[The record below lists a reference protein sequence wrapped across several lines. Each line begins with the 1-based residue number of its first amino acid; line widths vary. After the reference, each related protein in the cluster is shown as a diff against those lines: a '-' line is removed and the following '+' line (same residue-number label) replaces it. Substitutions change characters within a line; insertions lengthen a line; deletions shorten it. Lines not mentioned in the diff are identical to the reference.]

1 MFLSPKKDFYMKK
14 LCWTAASVAL
24 TGFSAFGAGFALY
37 EGSAAGTALGG
48 AVMGKAVDASALFY
62 NPATMSDFTNTV
74 VTVGLVTEHP
84 TADTAIN
91 GHHGRKMDPG
101 AFALPNLYIVQPLPY
116 DFSVGLGFAPEFG
129 LGTHYNPDW
138 EMAWNTRSTF
148 VEGLTFNPNISY
160 RITDKWSVAAGIRLL
175 YFEFDQYSSPMAVSD
190 GNYYGSMRNHLK
202 GDNGFTDWGWELS
215 TRYKF
220 TDTISAGV
228 LYKSYIDTTVKGYN
242 HTRVKSRDYSAAEAQ
257 ADAAVRQRLTAL
269 GLAGTP
275 YWDVYYAQ
283 AMPQA
288 IAQAHQQVDSAL
300 DSAASGNTGHAGAEI
315 RLPQSVTLGGNWDV
329 TETVHLGSSL
339 TWTEWSSMK
348 QLNFHLPSG
357 VKTTKLNWHDVYR
370 MGVGG
375 AWDFHENFS
384 LLGSYVYDMDPC
396 SHRRNNGSTM
406 LPPGDRHIGTIGLQ
420 WHWGNLEVTAC
431 YGLVFMMSHS
441 AHFTDAQGNDWKFD
455 THNGLSQSAGVSVSY
470 RF

>member
-1 MFLSPKKDFYMKK
+1 MKK
-14 LCWTAASVAL
+14 LSLLAASVAI
-24 TGFSAFGAGFALY
+24 TGLSAFGAGFALY
-37 EGSAAGTALGG
+37 EGSASGTALGG
-48 AVMGKAVDASALFY
+48 AVMGKAEDASALFY
-62 NPATMSDFTNTV
+62 NPATMADFTNTV
-74 VTVGLVTEHP
+74 VTVGFVTEHP
-84 TADTAIN
+84 TADTSVN

-101 AFALPNLYIVQPLPY
+101 AFMLPHAYIVQPLSY
-116 DFSVGLGFAPEFG
+116 DISLGLGFAPEYG

-148 VEGLTFNPNISY
+148 VEGLTLNPNISY
-160 RITDKWSVAAGIRLL
+160 RITDDWSVAAGLRLL
-175 YFEFDQYSSPMAVSD
+175 YFKFDQYSSPQAVSD

-220 TDTISAGV
+220 TKTVSAGV
-228 LYKSYIDTTVKGYN
+228 LYKSYIDTKVKGYN
-242 HTRVKSRDYSAAEAQ
+242 HTRVKSRDYSAADAQ
-257 ADAAVRQRLTAL
+257 AAATVRERLTAM

-275 YWDVYYAQ
+275 YWDTYYAQ
-283 AMPQA
+283 AMQQA
-288 IAQAHQQVDSAL
+288 RAQAHQQVDSAL
-300 DSAASGNTGHAGAEI
+300 NSAAEENTGNAHAQI
-315 RLPQSVTLGGNWDV
+315 RLPQSLTIGGNWDV
-329 TETVHLGSSL
+329 TPTVHLGSSL

-370 MGVGG
+370 IGVGG
-375 AWDFHENFS
+375 AWDFHDNFTF
-384 LLGSYVYDMDPC
+384 LTSYVYDMDPC

-406 LPPGDRHIGTIGLQ
+406 LPPGDRQIGTVGLQ
-420 WHWGNLEVTAC
+420 WHWGNLDVTLC

-455 THNGLSQSAGVSVSY
+455 THNGISQSAGLSISY

>member
-1 MFLSPKKDFYMKK
+1 MNK
-14 LCWTAASVAL
+14 LCFTAASVAL
-24 TGFSAFGAGFALY
+24 TGLSAFGAGFALY
-37 EGSAAGTALGG
+37 EGSASGTALGG
-48 AVMGKAVDASALFY
+48 AVMGKAQDASALFY

-74 VTVGLVTEHP
+74 VTVGFVTEHP

-91 GHHGRKMDPG
+91 GHSGRKMDPG
-101 AFALPNLYIVQPLPY
+101 AFVLPNVYVVQPLPY
-116 DFSVGLGFAPEFG
+116 NFSFGLGFAPEYG
-129 LGTHYNPDW
+129 LGTHYNQDW

-148 VEGLTFNPNISY
+148 VEGLTLNPNISY
-160 RITDKWSVAAGIRLL
+160 RITEDWSVAAGIRLL
-175 YFEFDQYSSPMAVSD
+175 YFKFDQYSSPMAVSD

-215 TRYKF
+215 TRYRF
-220 TDTISAGV
+220 TKTISAGV

-257 ADAAVRQRLTAL
+257 ADAAVRERLTAM

-275 YWDVYYAQ
+275 YWDTYYAQ
-283 AMPQA
+283 AMQQA
-288 IAQAHQQVDSAL
+288 SAQARQTVDTSL
-300 DSAASGNTGHAGAEI
+300 DSAASGNTGNAHADI
-315 RLPQSVTLGGNWDV
+315 RLPQSITLGGNWDV
-329 TETVHLGSSL
+329 TPTVHLGSAL

-370 MGVGG
+370 IGLGG
-375 AWDFHENFS
+375 AWDFHENFT

-406 LPPGDRHIGTIGLQ
+406 LPPGDRHIGTVGLQ
-420 WHWGNLEVTAC
+420 WHWGNMDVTLC
-431 YGLVFMMSHS
+431 YGLVFMMSHD
-441 AHFTDAQGNDWKFD
+441 AWFTDSLGNDWKFD
-455 THNGLSQSAGVSVSY
+455 THNGLSQSAGLSVSY

>member
-1 MFLSPKKDFYMKK
+1 MKK
-14 LCWTAASVAL
+14 LNLAVAGVAL
-24 TGFSAFGAGFALY
+24 TGISAFGAGFALY
-37 EGSAAGTALGG
+37 EGSASGTALGG
-48 AVMGKAVDASALFY
+48 AVMGKAQDASTVFY
-62 NPATMSDFTNTV
+62 NPAAMSDFTNVV
-74 VTVGLVTEHP
+74 VTVGFVTEHP

-101 AFALPNLYIVQPLPY
+101 AFVLPHTYAVVPLPY
-116 DFSVGLGFAPEFG
+116 DFSFGIGFAPEFG
-129 LGTHYNPDW
+129 LGTHYNQDW

-148 VEGLTFNPNISY
+148 VEGLTLNPNISY

-175 YFEFDQYSSPMAVSD
+175 YFKFDQYSNPWAVSD
-190 GNYYGSMRNHLK
+190 GNYYGTMRNHLK

-220 TDTISAGV
+220 TDSISAGV

-242 HTRVKSRDYSAAEAQ
+242 HTRVRSRDYAAAEAQ
-257 ADAAVRQRLTAL
+257 ADAAVRERLTAM

-275 YWDVYYAQ
+275 YWDAYYAQ
-283 AMPQA
+283 AMQQA
-288 IAQAHQQVDSAL
+288 NAQAHQQVDSAL
-300 DSAASGNTGHAGAEI
+300 DSAASGNTGNAHAEI

-339 TWTEWSSMK
+339 TWTEWSSMQK
-348 QLNFHLPSG
+348 LDFHLPSG

-370 MGVGG
+370 IGVGG

-384 LLGSYVYDMDPC
+384 LLGSYVFDMDPC

-406 LPPGDRHIGTIGLQ
+406 LPQGDRHITTIGLQ
-420 WHWGNLEVTAC
+420 FHWGNMDITAC

-441 AHFTDAQGNDWKFD
+441 AHYTDAQGNDWKFD

-470 RF
+470 QF

>member
-1 MFLSPKKDFYMKK
+1 MKK
-14 LCWTAASVAL
+14 LSLAAAGVAL
-24 TGFSAFGAGFALY
+24 SGLSAFGAGFALY
-37 EGSAAGTALGG
+37 EGSASGTALGG
-48 AVMGKAVDASALFY
+48 AVMGKAQDASTVFY
-62 NPATMSDFTNTV
+62 NPAAMSDFTNV
-74 VTVGLVTEHP
+74 AVTVGFVTEHP
-84 TADTAIN
+84 TADTAVN

-101 AFALPNLYIVQPLPY
+101 AFMLPHAYAVVPLPC
-116 DFSVGLGFAPEFG
+116 DFSFGLGFAPEYG
-129 LGTHYNPDW
+129 LGTHYNQDW

-148 VEGLTFNPNISY
+148 VEGLTINPNISY

-175 YFEFDQYSSPMAVSD
+175 YFKFDQYSSPMAVSD

-220 TDTISAGV
+220 TDSISAGV

-257 ADAAVRQRLTAL
+257 ADAAVRQRLTAM

-275 YWDVYYAQ
+275 YWDAYYAQ
-283 AMPQA
+283 AMQQA
-288 IAQAHQQVDSAL
+288 NAQAHQQVDSAL

-329 TETVHLGSSL
+329 TETVHLGSAL
-339 TWTEWSSMK
+339 TWTEWSSMEK
-348 QLNFHLPSG
+348 LNFHLPSG

-370 MGVGG
+370 VGVGG

-384 LLGSYVYDMDPC
+384 FLTSYVFDMDPC

-406 LPPGDRHIGTIGLQ
+406 LPQGDRHIGTVGLQ
-420 WHWGNLEVTAC
+420 FHWGNMDITAC

-441 AHFTDAQGNDWKFD
+441 AHYTDSQGNDWKFD

-470 RF
+470 QF

>member
-1 MFLSPKKDFYMKK
+1 MKK

-37 EGSAAGTALGG
+37 EGSASGTALGG

-62 NPATMSDFTNTV
+62 NPATMSDFTNVV
-74 VTVGLVTEHP
+74 VTVGFVTEHP

-101 AFALPNLYIVQPLPY
+101 AFMLPHTYAVVPLPY
-116 DFSVGLGFAPEFG
+116 DFSFGLGFAPEFG

-148 VEGLTFNPNISY
+148 VEGLTLNPNISY

-175 YFEFDQYSSPMAVSD
+175 YFEFDQYSHPQAVSD

-215 TRYKF
+215 TRYRF

-228 LYKSYIDTTVKGYN
+228 LYKSYIDTKVKGYN
-242 HTRVKSRDYSAAEAQ
+242 HTRVRSRDYSAAEAQ
-257 ADAAVRQRLTAL
+257 AAAAARKQLTDM
-269 GLAGTP
+269 GLVPGVQP
-275 YWDVYYAQ
+275 WDVYYAQ
-283 AMPQA
+283 AIQRA
-288 IAQAHQQVDSAL
+288 NAQAHQMVDSSL
-300 DSAASGNTGHAGAEI
+300 DSAARGNTGDAHADI
-315 RLPQSVTLGGNWDV
+315 RLPQSLTIGGNWDV
-329 TETVHLGSSL
+329 TDTVHLGSAL
-339 TWTEWSSMK
+339 TWTEWSSMPEI
-348 QLNFHLPSG
+348 NFHLPSG

-370 MGVGG
+370 IGFGG
-375 AWDFHENFS
+375 AWDFHENFT

-396 SHRRNNGSTM
+396 SHRRNDGSTM

-420 WHWGNLEVTAC
+420 WHYGNLDVTVC
-431 YGLVFMMSHS
+431 YGLVFMMSHD
-441 AHFTDAQGNDWKFD
+441 AHFIDAQGTDWKFD
-455 THNGLSQSAGVSVSY
+455 THNGLSQSAGVTMSY
-470 RF
+470 HF

>member
-1 MFLSPKKDFYMKK
+1 MKK
-14 LCWTAASVAL
+14 LNLAVAGVAL

-37 EGSAAGTALGG
+37 EGSASGTALGG

-62 NPATMSDFTNTV
+62 NPATMSDFTNVV
-74 VTVGLVTEHP
+74 VTAGFVTEHP

-101 AFALPNLYIVQPLPY
+101 AFVLPHAYAVVPLPY
-116 DFSVGLGFAPEFG
+116 DFSFGLGFAPEFG
-129 LGTHYNPDW
+129 LGTHYNQDW

-175 YFEFDQYSSPMAVSD
+175 YFKFDQYSSPQAVND

-215 TRYKF
+215 TRYRF
-220 TDTISAGV
+220 TDKISAGI
-228 LYKSYIDTTVKGYN
+228 LYKSYIDTKVKGYN
-242 HTRVKSRDYSAAEAQ
+242 HTRVKSRNYSAAEAQ
-257 ADAAVRQRLTAL
+257 AQAQADAAVRERLTAM

-275 YWDVYYAQ
+275 YWDAYYAQ
-283 AMPQA
+283 AMQQVSAQA
-288 IAQAHQQVDSAL
+288 NAQAHQMVDSSL
-300 DSAASGNTGHAGAEI
+300 SSAADANTGSASAEI
-315 RLPQSVTLGGNWDV
+315 RLPQSLTIGGNWDV
-329 TETVHLGSSL
+329 TDTVHLGSAL
-339 TWTEWSSMK
+339 TWTEWSSMPEI
-348 QLNFHLPSG
+348 NFHLPSG

-370 MGVGG
+370 IGFGG
-375 AWDFHENFS
+375 AWDFHENFT

-396 SHRRNNGSTM
+396 SHRRNDGSTM

-420 WHWGNLEVTAC
+420 WHYGNLDVTVC
-431 YGLVFMMSHS
+431 YGLVFMMSH
-441 AHFTDAQGNDWKFD
+441 DAWFRDSLGNDWKFD

>member
-1 MFLSPKKDFYMKK
+1 MKK
-14 LCWTAASVAL
+14 LSLAAAGVAL
-24 TGFSAFGAGFALY
+24 SGISAFGAGFALY
-37 EGSAAGTALGG
+37 EGSASGTALGG

-74 VTVGLVTEHP
+74 VTVGFVTEHP

-101 AFALPNLYIVQPLPY
+101 AFVLPNVYLVQPLPY
-116 DFSVGLGFAPEFG
+116 DFSFGLGFAPEFG
-129 LGTHYNPDW
+129 LGTHYNQDW

-148 VEGLTFNPNISY
+148 VEGLTLNPNIAY

-175 YFEFDQYSSPMAVSD
+175 YFAFDQYSSPMAVSD

-220 TDTISAGV
+220 TDSISAGV
-228 LYKSYIDTTVKGYN
+228 LYKSYIDTRVRGYN
-242 HTRVKSRDYSAAEAQ
+242 HTRVKSRSYSAAEAQ
-257 ADAAVRQRLTAL
+257 AEQVVRQRLTAM

-275 YWDVYYAQ
+275 YWDAYYAQ
-283 AMPQA
+283 AMQQA
-288 IAQAHQQVDSAL
+288 NAQARQQVDSSL
-300 DSAASGNTGHAGAEI
+300 SSAASGNTGHAGADI
-315 RLPQSVTLGGNWDV
+315 RLPQSITIGGNWDV

-339 TWTEWSSMK
+339 TWTEWSSMRK
-348 QLNFHLPSG
+348 LDFHLPSG

-370 MGVGG
+370 IGIGG

-406 LPPGDRHIGTIGLQ
+406 LPPGDRHIGTVGLQ
-420 WHWGNLEVTAC
+420 WHWGNLDVTVC
-431 YGLVFMMSHS
+431 YGLVFMMSHD
-441 AHFTDAQGNDWKFD
+441 AWFTDAQGNNWKFD
-455 THNGLSQSAGVSVSY
+455 THNGLSQSAGLTVSY

>member
-1 MFLSPKKDFYMKK
+1 MKK
-14 LCWTAASVAL
+14 LSLAAAVVAL
-24 TGFSAFGAGFALY
+24 SGLSAFGAGFALY
-37 EGSAAGTALGG
+37 EGSASGTALGG
-48 AVMGKAVDASALFY
+48 AVMGKAQDASTVFY
-62 NPATMSDFTNTV
+62 NPAAMSDFTNV
-74 VTVGLVTEHP
+74 AVTVGFVTEHP
-84 TADTAIN
+84 TADTAVN

-101 AFALPNLYIVQPLPY
+101 AFMLPHAYAVVPLPY
-116 DFSVGLGFAPEFG
+116 DFTFGLGFAPEYG
-129 LGTHYNPDW
+129 LGTHYNQDW

-148 VEGLTFNPNISY
+148 VEGLTINPNISY

-175 YFEFDQYSSPMAVSD
+175 YFKFDQYSSPMAVSD

-220 TDTISAGV
+220 TDSVSAGV

-275 YWDVYYAQ
+275 YWDAYYAQ
-283 AMPQA
+283 AMQQA
-288 IAQAHQQVDSAL
+288 NAQAHQQVDSAL
-300 DSAASGNTGHAGAEI
+300 DSAASGNTGNAHAEI

-339 TWTEWSSMK
+339 TWTEWSSMQK
-348 QLNFHLPSG
+348 LDFHLPSG

-370 MGVGG
+370 IGVGG

-384 LLGSYVYDMDPC
+384 LLGSYVFDMDPC

-406 LPPGDRHIGTIGLQ
+406 LPQGDRHITTIGLQ
-420 WHWGNLEVTAC
+420 FHWGNMDITAC

-441 AHFTDAQGNDWKFD
+441 AHYTDAQGNDWKFD

-470 RF
+470 QF

>member
-1 MFLSPKKDFYMKK
+1 MKK
-14 LCWTAASVAL
+14 LNLAVAGVAL

-37 EGSAAGTALGG
+37 EGSASGTALGG
-48 AVMGKAVDASALFY
+48 AVMGKAQDASTVFY
-62 NPATMSDFTNTV
+62 NPAAMSDFTNVV
-74 VTVGLVTEHP
+74 VTAGFVTEHP

-101 AFALPNLYIVQPLPY
+101 AFVLPHAYVVVPLPY
-116 DFSVGLGFAPEFG
+116 DFSFGLGFAPEYG

-148 VEGLTFNPNISY
+148 VEGLTLNPNISY

-175 YFEFDQYSSPMAVSD
+175 YFKFDQYSNPWAVSD
-190 GNYYGSMRNHLK
+190 GNYYGTMRNHLK

-220 TDTISAGV
+220 TDSISAGV

-242 HTRVKSRDYSAAEAQ
+242 HTRVKSRDYAAAEAQ
-257 ADAAVRQRLTAL
+257 ADAAVRERLTAM

-275 YWDVYYAQ
+275 YWDAYYAQ
-283 AMPQA
+283 AMQQA
-288 IAQAHQQVDSAL
+288 TAQAHQTVDSSL
-300 DSAASGNTGHAGAEI
+300 DSAAAGNTGHAQADI

-329 TETVHLGSSL
+329 TETVHLGSAL

-370 MGVGG
+370 IGLGS
-375 AWDFHENFS
+375 AWDFHENFT

-406 LPPGDRHIGTIGLQ
+406 LPPGDRHITTVGLQ
-420 WHWGNLEVTAC
+420 WHWGNLDVTVC
-431 YGLVFMMSHS
+431 YGLVFMMSHD
-441 AHFTDAQGNDWKFD
+441 AWFTDSQGNDWKFD
-455 THNGLSQSAGVSVSY
+455 THTGLSQSAGVSVNY

>member
-1 MFLSPKKDFYMKK
+1 MKK

-37 EGSAAGTALGG
+37 EGSASGTALGG

-62 NPATMSDFTNTV
+62 NPATMSDFTNVV
-74 VTVGLVTEHP
+74 VTVGFVTEHP

-101 AFALPNLYIVQPLPY
+101 AFALPHAYAIVPLPY
-116 DFSVGLGFAPEFG
+116 DFSFGLGFAPEFG
-129 LGTHYNPDW
+129 LGTHYNQDW

-148 VEGLTFNPNISY
+148 VEGLTLNPNISY

-175 YFEFDQYSSPMAVSD
+175 YFEFDQYSHPQAVSD

-220 TDTISAGV
+220 TDRISAGI
-228 LYKSYIDTTVKGYN
+228 LYKSYIDTKVKGYN
-242 HTRVKSRDYSAAEAQ
+242 HTRVKSRDYAAAEAQ
-257 ADAAVRQRLTAL
+257 ADALVRQRLRAL
-269 GLAGTP
+269 GLEGTP
-275 YWDVYYAQ
+275 MWAPAYAG
-283 AMPQA
+283 AMPAA
-288 IAQAHQQVDSAL
+288 IAQARQQVDSAL
-300 DSAASGNTGHAGAEI
+300 DSAARGNTGDAHADI
-315 RLPQSVTLGGNWDV
+315 RLPQSLTIGGNWDV
-329 TETVHLGSSL
+329 TDTVHLGSAL
-339 TWTEWSSMK
+339 TWTEWSSMPEI
-348 QLNFHLPSG
+348 NFHLPSG

-370 MGVGG
+370 IGFGG
-375 AWDFHENFS
+375 AWDFHENFT

-396 SHRRNNGSTM
+396 SHRRNDGSTM
-406 LPPGDRHIGTIGLQ
+406 LPPGDRHIGTVGLQ
-420 WHWGNLEVTAC
+420 WHYGNLDVTVC
-431 YGLVFMMSHS
+431 YGLVFMMSHD
-441 AHFTDAQGNDWKFD
+441 AHFVDAQGTDWKFD

-470 RF
+470 QF

>member
-1 MFLSPKKDFYMKK
+1 MKK
-14 LCWTAASVAL
+14 LSLAAAGVAL
-24 TGFSAFGAGFALY
+24 SGLSAFGAGFALY
-37 EGSAAGTALGG
+37 EGSASGTALGG
-48 AVMGKAVDASALFY
+48 AVMGKAQDASTVFY
-62 NPATMSDFTNTV
+62 NPAAMSDFTNV
-74 VTVGLVTEHP
+74 AVTVGFVTEHP
-84 TADTAIN
+84 TADTAVN

-101 AFALPNLYIVQPLPY
+101 AFMLPHAYAVVPLPC
-116 DFSVGLGFAPEFG
+116 DFSFGLGFAPEYG
-129 LGTHYNPDW
+129 LGTHYNQDW

-148 VEGLTFNPNISY
+148 VEGLTINPNISY

-175 YFEFDQYSSPMAVSD
+175 YFKFDQYSSPMAVSD

-220 TDTISAGV
+220 TDSISAGV

-257 ADAAVRQRLTAL
+257 ADAAVRQRLTAM
-269 GLAGTP
+269 GIAGTP
-275 YWDVYYAQ
+275 YWDAYYAQ
-283 AMPQA
+283 AMQQA
-288 IAQAHQQVDSAL
+288 NAQAHQQVDSAL

-329 TETVHLGSSL
+329 TETVHLGSAL
-339 TWTEWSSMK
+339 TWTEWSSMEK
-348 QLNFHLPSG
+348 LNFHLPSG

-370 MGVGG
+370 VGVGG

-384 LLGSYVYDMDPC
+384 FLTSYVFDMDPC

-406 LPPGDRHIGTIGLQ
+406 LPQGDRHIGTVGLQ
-420 WHWGNLEVTAC
+420 FHWGNMDITAC

-441 AHFTDAQGNDWKFD
+441 AHYTDSQGNDWKFD

-470 RF
+470 QF